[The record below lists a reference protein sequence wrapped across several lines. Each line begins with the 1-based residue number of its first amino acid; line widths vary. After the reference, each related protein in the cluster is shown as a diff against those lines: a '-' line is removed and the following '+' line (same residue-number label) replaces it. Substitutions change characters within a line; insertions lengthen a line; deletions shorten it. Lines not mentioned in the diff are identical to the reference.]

1 MSGKKYRGF
10 LAGLVFLAAM
20 PFGTVRAFALESLPG
35 RELWQPYLTQSVCSG
50 GGDLCNSLSRLPDRA
65 GVFAGLEQ

>member
-20 PFGTVRAFALESLPG
+20 PFGTVRAFAGIE
-35 RELWQPYLTQSVCSG
+35 ENMQFVMQQYLMK
-50 GGDLCNSLSRLPDRA
+50 
-65 GVFAGLEQ
+65 

>member
-35 RELWQPYLTQSVCSG
+35 RELWQPYLTQS
-50 GGDLCNSLSRLPDRA
+50 A
-65 GVFAGLEQ
+65 